1 MAKDMMERGVE
12 RREVASIAKLRY
24 NDQEPFLSAARRASR
39 QSLANAVES
48 LARTDL
54 AIKNSI
60 GGSGPVGARL
70 QIEMLVC
77 ELAML

>member
-1 MAKDMMERGVE
+1 MMERGVD
-12 RREVASIAKLRY
+12 RREVASVAKLRY
-24 NDQEPFLSAARRASR
+24 NDQEPFLAAARRADGR
-39 QSLANAVES
+39 SLARAVES
-48 LARTDL
+48 LAKTDV

-70 QIEMLVC
+70 QIEVLVC